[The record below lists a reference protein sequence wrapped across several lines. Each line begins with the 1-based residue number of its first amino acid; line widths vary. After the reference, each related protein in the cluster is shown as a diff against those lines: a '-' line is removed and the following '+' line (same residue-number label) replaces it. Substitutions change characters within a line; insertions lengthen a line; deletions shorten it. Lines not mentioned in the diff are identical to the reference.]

1 MEGLS
6 YASLT
11 SSSPGEAIIEDEYWY
26 PLPKAHVKEREVMSD
41 QMIKLL
47 DAVINVIREIKAA
60 TQKDGMSRQAMVD
73 YLDHMLDRLED
84 IKESEA

>member
-1 MEGLS
+1 
-6 YASLT
+6 
-11 SSSPGEAIIEDEYWY
+11 
-26 PLPKAHVKEREVMSD
+26 MSD